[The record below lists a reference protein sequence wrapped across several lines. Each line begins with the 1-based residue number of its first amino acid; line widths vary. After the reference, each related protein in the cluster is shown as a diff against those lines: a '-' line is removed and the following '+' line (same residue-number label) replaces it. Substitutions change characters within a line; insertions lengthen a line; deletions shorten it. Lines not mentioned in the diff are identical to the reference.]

1 MIIGLDRVNK
11 LTISIIIVII
21 LLGICISM
29 DSAEEDIT
37 AKNENTIE
45 NLSKQHNAT
54 IINSS
59 SDITSENDGLAKS
72 DGKIYTEKEK
82 IKKIYSKTPL
92 ITITSK
98 PSCGCHHGYYWHKRT
113 FENYCP
119 NCHRY
124 GTLHNAHKSGSRYEQ
139 ELTCS
144 NCDSDFCGVCGKE
157 KYSWS
162 RVYLKPKAKGVTY
175 IGEWSVVE

>member
-82 IKKIYSKTPL
+82 TKKITR
-92 ITITSK
+92 I
-98 PSCGCHHGYYWHKRT
+98 
-113 FENYCP
+113 
-119 NCHRY
+119 
-124 GTLHNAHKSGSRYEQ
+124 
-139 ELTCS
+139 
-144 NCDSDFCGVCGKE
+144 
-157 KYSWS
+157 
-162 RVYLKPKAKGVTY
+162 
-175 IGEWSVVE
+175 